1 MKNATKLSWVV
12 LGIGVALVIFGAF
25 TFAQQAL
32 LANQTVGLTSAV
44 QSLGAASANTSA
56 NAEPVAQR
64 IESLSADVKVA
75 SADTSI
81 AIRPVAEA
89 AVQAPQAA
97 TAAPVIPT
105 VDNVAAIKQY
115 QLTYPIPDHLWID
128 KIKVDAK
135 IQPVGPGKTVT
146 GGAVEWSSPNNK
158 NVGWHDYSG
167 HIGEGKNIVLNGHN
181 NIFGSVFRKLYT
193 LKAGDEIRLG
203 AGDKVVT
210 YVVEQSMIL
219 AERDQPL
226 AVRVKN
232 AQYIQPMADD
242 RLTLISCW
250 PETNNTHRVIV
261 IARPVK
267 ST

>member
-1 MKNATKLSWVV
+1 MKNASKLSWVV
-12 LGIGVALVIFGAF
+12 LGIGIALVIFGVA
-25 TFAQQAL
+25 TFAQQAFL
-32 LANQTVGLTSAV
+32 TNQVVALPPAAEL
-44 QSLGAASANTSA
+44 LGAA
-56 NAEPVAQR
+56 NAMPAPQQAERPATDMK
-64 IESLSADVKVA
+64 LA
-75 SADTSI
+75 SADTSM
-81 AIRPVAEA
+81 AVVPLAKAEA
-89 AVQAPQAA
+89 QDA

-105 VDNVAAIKQY
+105 VDNAAAIKQY
-115 QLTYPIPDHLWID
+115 QITYPIPDHLWID

-135 IQPVGPGKTVT
+135 IQPVGPGKSVT

-203 AGDKVVT
+203 AGNKVVT

-219 AERDQPL
+219 AERGQPL
-226 AVRVKN
+226 DVRVKN

-250 PETNNTHRVIV
+250 PETNNTHRVIIV
-261 IARPVK
+261 ARPVK
-267 ST
+267 SS